1 MQKKIVTLIISNIFV
16 FRVCVQNITW
26 KATRRRR
33 RKIRHFRKL
42 IRKCKTYILRFR
54 DVKQSTQ
61 KDLKGHER
69 MFAI

>member
-1 MQKKIVTLIISNIFV
+1 MKITLVISNIFV
-16 FRVCVQNITW
+16 FLVCVQNITW
-26 KATRRRR
+26 KVTRRI
-33 RKIRHFRKL
+33 KIRLSRKP
-42 IRKCKTYILRFR
+42 IRKCKTYILQFI